1 MVFLMLSKNRSLK
14 FYLLAAIIFA
24 FALGVGAPAWAA
36 TDMKR
41 CHIGMEMGGHD
52 VIKHSGSHSAPHVIP
67 DFKHESD
74 SDINK
79 ILRTV
84 TSAFSSTICPLNG
97 KRQVACPYSGQHGH
111 VSKGCCLKKC
121 DKATPGQDGFIV
133 FTNLNYLAS
142 EINVAT
148 TLMETGVVSPIILTS
163 STRPDNP
170 GPRPPRS

>member
-1 MVFLMLSKNRSLK
+1 MLSRNRSLK
-14 FYLLAAIIFA
+14 FYLLAAIILA

-41 CHIGMEMGGHD
+41 CHIGMEMSGHD
-52 VIKHSGSHSAPHVIP
+52 VIKHSGGHSAPHVIP
-67 DFKHESD
+67 DFKTESD

-97 KRQVACPYSGQHGH
+97 KRQGACPHSGQHGH
-111 VSKGCCLKKC
+111 GSKGCCLKKC

-133 FTNLNYLAS
+133 FTNLNYLIS
-142 EINVAT
+142 EVGMAQAP
-148 TLMETGVVSPIILTS
+148 METSLVISSFLTT
-163 STRPDNP
+163 STRLDNP
-170 GPRPPRS
+170 DPRPPRS